1 MNMLRGV
8 SVLAMVC
15 MVSAAK
21 LPGYSAGGDSDLGVD
36 LSGAGGHGG
45 GAGGAGSVFP
55 AIFVGKGNLPASA
68 IGGAAGGIGGGSV
81 GQEYTEPSTGPV
93 APVVTVE
100 EEYTGPG
107 TDPVDPVVPV
117 VTVEEEYTGPSIDA
131 GHGSAVSPV
140 VTVDEEYSGPS
151 IVVAPVAPVPT
162 VDEEYT
168 GPNEVA
174 HVSPPADE
182 YISPNH

>member
-1 MNMLRGV
+1 
-8 SVLAMVC
+8 

-21 LPGYSAGGDSDLGVD
+21 LPGYSAGGDSGLGVD

-55 AIFVGKGNLPASA
+55 FVFVGSGNLPASA
-68 IGGAAGGIGGGSV
+68 IGGAAGGIGGGAV
-81 GQEYTEPSTGPV
+81 GQEYSEPSTGPV

-100 EEYTGPG
+100 EVYTGPG
-107 TDPVDPVVPV
+107 TGPVDPV
-117 VTVEEEYTGPSIDA
+117 VEEEYTGPSIDA
-131 GHGSAVSPV
+131 GHGSADSSA

-151 IVVAPVAPVPT
+151 IDVAPVAPVPT

-168 GPNEVA
+168 GPNEAA

-182 YISPNH
+182 YSSPNH